1 MAAGQE
7 RKEPEIF
14 AQEVQ
19 EGKEAAGRHI
29 HTIRIK
35 SNIDPEKAWLYN
47 ARTDYNSLTP
57 EQKKEYDEHLKAL
70 PEKFA
75 QMKKTLRELLD
86 SIYSKEAVK
95 IYQNAAEVL
104 RQEKDLTAEEK
115 ADLEEI
121 ESYLH
126 GYEQY
131 KEIIA
136 GDITE
141 DITENKVFSEI
152 IPSSPALHFAQ
163 QLANSLGAQREIKA
177 DKNTVISWD
186 KTQGNTWTATRKNG
200 KSIVSITFDDINL
213 MNKKFNKG
221 FLKLFIFTL
230 KKCNDQNYRA
240 EIGFSLQELI
250 DKGMY
255 KSIQSA
261 RRGFKDNIEKIMAL
275 TFKGECRKGKNKIV
289 EAGGKLIY
297 HYEIKN
303 NYVTLSLNDKLN
315 VEFLAQ
321 FFTVMPEYSYSL
333 NTAAFSLMYYI
344 FFRARQSTKEI
355 ADKEKFNIKLETIRS
370 YLLLPTADETK
381 NHAYLIREPIEKA
394 IEEIELANNNK
405 DFTLTL
411 YHYDKDKGKKIE
423 DCKNINEWLN
433 CYLEVGLH
441 GNYAKYFI
449 SIASATREKIATA
462 NKRKEK
468 AMQKVIEK
476 QIENASK

>member
-7 RKEPEIF
+7 RQEPGKIT
-14 AQEVQ
+14 QEVQ
-19 EGKEAAGRHI
+19 EDKEAAGRHI
-29 HTIRIK
+29 HSIRLK

-47 ARTDYNSLTP
+47 ANTDITSLTP
-57 EQKKEYDEHLKAL
+57 EQREEYIAHMKKL
-70 PEKFA
+70 PEA
-75 QMKKTLRELLD
+75 LERMKKTMREFLD
-86 SIYSKEAVK
+86 SIYSNDSVE
-95 IYQNAAEVL
+95 IYQNAAAVL
-104 RQEKDLTAEEK
+104 REKKNLTQEEK
-115 ADLEEI
+115 ADLEYI
-121 ESYLH
+121 ESYLY
-126 GYEQY
+126 GYEEY
-131 KEIIA
+131 KELIA
-136 GDITE
+136 E
-141 DITENKVFSEI
+141 DITENKVLSEI
-152 IPSSPALHFAQ
+152 IPSSPAIHFAQ

-186 KTQGNTWTATRKNG
+186 KTQGNTWTATSKNG
-200 KSIVSITFDDINL
+200 KGIVSITFDDINL
-213 MNKKFNKG
+213 MNKKVNKG

-240 EIGFSLQELI
+240 EIGFPLQELI
-250 DKGMY
+250 DRGMY

-344 FFRARQSTKEI
+344 FFRARQSTREI
-355 ADKEKFNIKLETIRS
+355 ADKEKFNIRLETIRA

-381 NHAYLIREPIEKA
+381 NHAYLIKEPIEKA

-411 YHYDKDKGKKIE
+411 YHYDKDNGKKIE

-441 GNYAKYFI
+441 GDYAKYFV
-449 SIASATREKIATA
+449 SIANATREKIATA

>member
-1 MAAGQE
+1 MAAEQE
-7 RKEPEIF
+7 RQEPEIF

-19 EGKEAAGRHI
+19 EDKEAAGRHI
-29 HTIRIK
+29 HSIRIN
-35 SNIDPEKAWLYN
+35 SSIDPEKAWLYN

-57 EQKKEYDEHLKAL
+57 EQKEEYKAHIEKL
-70 PEKFA
+70 PEA
-75 QMKKTLRELLD
+75 LERMKKTMREFLD
-86 SIYSKEAVK
+86 SIYSNDSVE
-95 IYQNAAEVL
+95 IYQNAAAVL
-104 RQEKDLTAEEK
+104 REKKKLTEEEK
-115 ADLEEI
+115 ADLEYI
-121 ESYLH
+121 ESYLY
-126 GYEQY
+126 GYEKY
-131 KEIIA
+131 KEL
-136 GDITE
+136 ITE
-141 DITENKVFSEI
+141 DITENKVLSEI
-152 IPSSPALHFAQ
+152 IPSSPAIHFAQ

-186 KTQGNTWTATRKNG
+186 KTQGNTWTATSKNG
-200 KSIVSITFDDINL
+200 KGIVSITFDDINL
-213 MNKKFNKG
+213 MNKKVNKG

-240 EIGFSLQELI
+240 EIGFPLQELI
-250 DKGMY
+250 DRGMY

-344 FFRARQSTKEI
+344 FFRARQSTREI
-355 ADKEKFNIKLETIRS
+355 ADKEKFNIRLETIRA
-370 YLLLPTADETK
+370 YLLLPAADETK
-381 NHAYLIREPIEKA
+381 NHAYLIKEPIEKA
-394 IEEIELANNNK
+394 IEEIELANSNK

-441 GNYAKYFI
+441 GDYAKYFI
-449 SIASATREKIATA
+449 SIANATREKIATA

>member
-7 RKEPEIF
+7 RQEPGKIT
-14 AQEVQ
+14 QEVQ
-19 EGKEAAGRHI
+19 EDKEAAGRHI
-29 HTIRIK
+29 HSIRLK

-47 ARTDYNSLTP
+47 ANTDITSLTP
-57 EQKKEYDEHLKAL
+57 EQREEYIAHMKKL
-70 PEKFA
+70 PEA
-75 QMKKTLRELLD
+75 LERMKKTMREFLD
-86 SIYSKEAVK
+86 SIYSNDSVE
-95 IYQNAAEVL
+95 IYQNAAAVL
-104 RQEKDLTAEEK
+104 REKKNLTQEEK
-115 ADLEEI
+115 ADLEYI
-121 ESYLH
+121 ESYLY
-126 GYEQY
+126 GYEEY
-131 KEIIA
+131 KELIA
-136 GDITE
+136 E
-141 DITENKVFSEI
+141 DITENKVLSEI
-152 IPSSPALHFAQ
+152 IPSSPAIHFAQ

-186 KTQGNTWTATRKNG
+186 KTQGNTWTATSKNG
-200 KSIVSITFDDINL
+200 KGIVSITFDDINL
-213 MNKKFNKG
+213 MNKKVNKS

-240 EIGFSLQELI
+240 EIGFPLQELI
-250 DKGMY
+250 DRGMY

-344 FFRARQSTKEI
+344 FFRARQSTREI
-355 ADKEKFNIKLETIRS
+355 ADKEKFNIRLETIRA

-381 NHAYLIREPIEKA
+381 NHAYLIKEPIEKA

-411 YHYDKDKGKKIE
+411 YHYDKDNGKKIE

-441 GNYAKYFI
+441 GDYAKYFV
-449 SIASATREKIATA
+449 SIANATREKIATA

>member
-1 MAAGQE
+1 
-7 RKEPEIF
+7 
-14 AQEVQ
+14 
-19 EGKEAAGRHI
+19 
-29 HTIRIK
+29 
-35 SNIDPEKAWLYN
+35 
-47 ARTDYNSLTP
+47 
-57 EQKKEYDEHLKAL
+57 
-70 PEKFA
+70 
-75 QMKKTLRELLD
+75 
-86 SIYSKEAVK
+86 
-95 IYQNAAEVL
+95 
-104 RQEKDLTAEEK
+104 
-115 ADLEEI
+115 
-121 ESYLH
+121 
-126 GYEQY
+126 
-131 KEIIA
+131 
-136 GDITE
+136 
-141 DITENKVFSEI
+141 
-152 IPSSPALHFAQ
+152 
-163 QLANSLGAQREIKA
+163 
-177 DKNTVISWD
+177 
-186 KTQGNTWTATRKNG
+186 
-200 KSIVSITFDDINL
+200 
-213 MNKKFNKG
+213 
-221 FLKLFIFTL
+221 
-230 KKCNDQNYRA
+230 
-240 EIGFSLQELI
+240 
-250 DKGMY
+250 MY

-344 FFRARQSTKEI
+344 FFRARQSTREI
-355 ADKEKFNIKLETIRS
+355 ADKEKFNIRLETIRA

-381 NHAYLIREPIEKA
+381 NHAYLIKEPIEKA

-411 YHYDKDKGKKIE
+411 YHYDKDNGKKIE

-441 GNYAKYFI
+441 GDYAKYFV
-449 SIASATREKIATA
+449 SIANATREKIATA

>member
-7 RKEPEIF
+7 RQEPETVT
-14 AQEVQ
+14 QEVQ
-19 EGKEAAGRHI
+19 EDKEAAGQHI

-57 EQKKEYDEHLKAL
+57 EQKEEYKAHIEKL
-70 PEKFA
+70 PEA
-75 QMKKTLRELLD
+75 LERMKKTMREFLD
-86 SIYSKEAVK
+86 SIYSNDSVE
-95 IYQNAAEVL
+95 IYQNAAAVL
-104 RQEKDLTAEEK
+104 REKKKLTEEEK
-115 ADLEEI
+115 ADLEYI
-121 ESYLH
+121 ESYLY
-126 GYEQY
+126 GYEKY
-131 KEIIA
+131 KEL
-136 GDITE
+136 ITE
-141 DITENKVFSEI
+141 DITENKVLSEI
-152 IPSSPALHFAQ
+152 IPSSPAIHFAQ

-186 KTQGNTWTATRKNG
+186 KTQGNTWTATSKNG
-200 KSIVSITFDDINL
+200 KGIVSITFDDINL
-213 MNKKFNKG
+213 MNKKVNKG

-240 EIGFSLQELI
+240 EIGFPLQELI
-250 DKGMY
+250 DRGMY

-344 FFRARQSTKEI
+344 FFRARQSTREI
-355 ADKEKFNIKLETIRS
+355 ADKEKFNIRLETIRA
-370 YLLLPTADETK
+370 YLLLPAADETK
-381 NHAYLIREPIEKA
+381 NHAYLIKEPIEKA
-394 IEEIELANNNK
+394 IEEIELANSNK

-441 GNYAKYFI
+441 GDYAKYFI
-449 SIASATREKIATA
+449 SIANATREKIATA

>member
-1 MAAGQE
+1 MAEYNAS
-7 RKEPEIF
+7 
-14 AQEVQ
+14 
-19 EGKEAAGRHI
+19 
-29 HTIRIK
+29 IRIK
-35 SNIDPEKAWLYN
+35 SNIDPEKAWLYDLN
-47 ARTDYNSLTP
+47 KENFDKLTP
-57 EQKKEYDEHLKAL
+57 EQQKEWIAYQQESIKRL
-70 PEKFA
+70 PEA
-75 QMKKTLRELLD
+75 LERMKKTMREFLD
-86 SIYSKEAVK
+86 SIYSNDSVE
-95 IYQNAAEVL
+95 IYQNAAAVL
-104 RQEKDLTAEEK
+104 REKKKLTEEEK
-115 ADLEEI
+115 ADLEYI
-121 ESYLH
+121 ESYLY
-126 GYEQY
+126 GYEKY
-131 KEIIA
+131 KEL
-136 GDITE
+136 ITE
-141 DITENKVFSEI
+141 DITENKVLSEI
-152 IPSSPALHFAQ
+152 IPSSPAIHFAQ

-186 KTQGNTWTATRKNG
+186 KTQGNTWTATSKNG
-200 KSIVSITFDDINL
+200 KGIVSITFDDINL
-213 MNKKFNKG
+213 MNKKVNKG

-240 EIGFSLQELI
+240 EIGFPLQELI
-250 DKGMY
+250 DRGMY

-344 FFRARQSTKEI
+344 FFRARQSTREI
-355 ADKEKFNIKLETIRS
+355 ADKEKFNIRLETIRA
-370 YLLLPTADETK
+370 YLLLPAADETK
-381 NHAYLIREPIEKA
+381 NHAYLIKEPIEKA
-394 IEEIELANNNK
+394 IEEIELANSNK

-441 GNYAKYFI
+441 GDYAKYFI
-449 SIASATREKIATA
+449 SIANATREKIATA

>member
-7 RKEPEIF
+7 RQEPETF

-29 HTIRIK
+29 RTIRLK

-47 ARTDYNSLTP
+47 ANTDITSLTP
-57 EQKKEYDEHLKAL
+57 EQREEYIAHVKKL
-70 PEKFA
+70 PEA
-75 QMKKTLRELLD
+75 LERMKKTMREFLD
-86 SIYSKEAVK
+86 SIYSNDSVE
-95 IYQNAAEVL
+95 IYQNAAAVL
-104 RQEKDLTAEEK
+104 RKKKNLTEEEK
-115 ADLEEI
+115 ADLEYV
-121 ESYLH
+121 ESYLY
-126 GYEQY
+126 GYEKY
-131 KEIIA
+131 KELIA
-136 GDITE
+136 E
-141 DITENKVFSEI
+141 DITENKVLSEI
-152 IPSSPALHFAQ
+152 IPSSPAIHFAQ

-186 KTQGNTWTATRKNG
+186 KTQGNTWTATSKNG
-200 KSIVSITFDDINL
+200 KGIVSITFDDINL
-213 MNKKFNKG
+213 MNKKVNKG

-240 EIGFSLQELI
+240 EIGFPLQELI
-250 DKGMY
+250 DRGMY

-275 TFKGECRKGKNKIV
+275 TFKGECRKGKNKII

-355 ADKEKFNIKLETIRS
+355 ADKEKFNIRLETIRA
-370 YLLLPTADETK
+370 YLLLPAADETK
-381 NHAYLIREPIEKA
+381 NHAYLIKEPIEKA

-441 GNYAKYFI
+441 GDYAKYFI
-449 SIASATREKIATA
+449 SIANATREKIATA

>member
-1 MAAGQE
+1 MAAGQG
-7 RKEPEIF
+7 RQEPEIF
-14 AQEVQ
+14 TQEVQ

-29 HTIRIK
+29 HSIRIS
-35 SNIDPEKAWLYN
+35 SNIEPGKEWLYN
-47 ARTDYNSLTP
+47 ANTDINSLTP
-57 EQKKEYDEHLKAL
+57 EQKEEYIAHMKKFPEAL
-70 PEKFA
+70 ER
-75 QMKKTLRELLD
+75 MKKTMREFLD
-86 SIYSKEAVK
+86 SIYSNDSVE
-95 IYQNAAEVL
+95 IYQNAAAVL
-104 RQEKDLTAEEK
+104 RKEKNLTEEEK
-115 ADLEEI
+115 ADLDYI
-121 ESYLH
+121 ESYLY

-131 KEIIA
+131 KKIIA
-136 GDITE
+136 E
-141 DITENKVFSEI
+141 DITENKVLSEI
-152 IPSSPALHFAQ
+152 IPSSPAIHFAQ

-186 KTQGNTWTATRKNG
+186 KTQGNMWTATSKNG
-200 KSIVSITFDDINL
+200 KGIVSITFDDINL
-213 MNKKFNKG
+213 MNKKVNKG

-240 EIGFSLQELI
+240 EIGFPLQELI
-250 DKGMY
+250 DRGMY

-275 TFKGECRKGKNKIV
+275 TFKGECKKGKNKII

-344 FFRARQSTKEI
+344 FFRARQSTREI
-355 ADKEKFNIKLETIRS
+355 ADKEKFNIRLETIRA

-381 NHAYLIREPIEKA
+381 NHTYLIKEPIEKA

-423 DCKNINEWLN
+423 NCKNINEWLN

-441 GNYAKYFI
+441 GDYAKYFI